1 MGQRVVWA
9 SNWRAVAREWIGYTF
24 DPGSASAG
32 KVKVLTNFEA
42 C

>member
-1 MGQRVVWA
+1 MGQRVVGVELA
-9 SNWRAVAREWIGYTF
+9 RRLAREWIGYSF

-32 KVKVLTNFEA
+32 KVKVLTDFEA